1 MSHRFSL
8 VYKVQCYHSLK
19 SLSPQLLSQ
28 PPSDSED
35 GIRESTW
42 LIQYALFQNSLFV
55 HYQKTCSFFFEVWAS
70 GCSWKRNIRFN
81 DHCSQQLRIFVQSIF
96 LFLFFFTICSDSKH
110 LLAVKEKM
118 EREAQA
124 LLLRVRFQVMK
135 NPLHSL
141 ICCLHGQ
148 DQKVHLKVDSI
159 SPLKLGRFI
168 YRRRVMIFTSL
179 TRVRDM
185 QGFSNIF

>member
-1 MSHRFSL
+1 MHFFKTLSLCTTRKPAAFSL
-8 VYKVQCYHSLK
+8 KCELLAVAGRGTSALMTTALNSYGSLCKV
-19 SLSPQLLSQ
+19 
-28 PPSDSED
+28 
-35 GIRESTW
+35 
-42 LIQYALFQNSLFV
+42 
-55 HYQKTCSFFFEVWAS
+55 FFF
-70 GCSWKRNIRFN
+70 F
-81 DHCSQQLRIFVQSIF
+81 
-96 LFLFFFTICSDSKH
+96 FLFFSICSDSKH
-110 LLAVKEKM
+110 LLAVKEKT

-185 QGFSNIF
+185 QGFSNIFKCRVINARLWWSWGKKDVSSQTHA